1 MMMALR
7 VALTGLGLLYG
18 FMGLEF
24 LTDPV
29 GAGGD
34 FGLTATGPQ
43 GLATIRGDLTAFFW
57 VLGGSLTIG
66 AWRSNASLLYVG
78 AALAG
83 IVLAARGISSGID
96 GTYDQWFVPMV
107 VEAVTVV
114 LAVVLVPPPLYVL
127 LR

>member
-7 VALTGLGLLYG
+7 VALTLLGLLYG
-18 FMGLEF
+18 FMGLEL

-34 FGLTATGPQ
+34 FGVTATGPQ

-83 IVLAARGISSGID
+83 IVLAARGISAGID

-114 LAVVLVPPPLYVL
+114 LAVVAARVL
-127 LR
+127 DRT